1 MQPIYFPKAGKI
13 MFNKYVNGIPV
24 RSPETSVFRNG
35 AVVSITPNVTINTTP
50 LPDGNS
56 DWDAAEPVTGRE
68 GTIAVELSFMPPELY
83 AFLMGTTV
91 DNLQNT
97 PMPVIDHE
105 ITIPEAS
112 PFEVSLGHTPD
123 IARSI
128 MLVDMDASAWSKTAH
143 ASTVPSAGEFTISAD
158 VVKFNSSDAGKPVFL
173 TYDYTAQAVK
183 SFGLPKSGDGFAMEC
198 VVSGE
203 AMGEDESTPYDVA
216 VIVDRC
222 KATGTI
228 NPPPLSRNPAPQT
241 ITLKVLKPR
250 GTNKAV
256 DFRFAPR
263 S

>member
-13 MFNKYVNGIPV
+13 MFNKYVDGVPV

-35 AVVSITPNVTINTTP
+35 AVVSITPNVTINTTA

-91 DNLQNT
+91 DDLQNT

-105 ITIPEAS
+105 ITIPEVS
-112 PFEVSLGHTPD
+112 PFEVKLPHSPD
-123 IARSI
+123 TTRSV
-128 MLVDMDASAWSKTAH
+128 MMVDMNASAWSKVS
-143 ASTVPSAGEFTISAD
+143 ASPSTGEFSVSED
-158 VVKFNSSDAGKPVFL
+158 VVSFSSADAGKPVFL
-173 TYDYTAQAVK
+173 TYDYTALAVK